1 MFRVHEQWGR
11 RSMAYWWVSQNQT
24 FRQEREGGYLWAPKG
39 GSGGVVFTHWS
50 NMTLVQPGDVIFSYA
65 RQSIGA
71 IGVASSAAYDAP
83 QPAEFE
89 GGWNP
94 DGRRVDVVYKALNP
108 EVPLR
113 SFVDDLVPLLPDRNS
128 PITKQH
134 TGVQGYLFA
143 IPLKAGELICDRLE
157 FVAPVEQL
165 VAETLAQSIPDE
177 TTKEALIQARLGH
190 GRWRRDILRYW
201 SGRCAVTGLEV
212 ALLLRASHI
221 KPWRAS
227 DNRERLDVFNG
238 LLLGPAYDA
247 AFDAGLITFEDDGSI
262 AISPRLPPNQLLAAG
277 ISERARLST
286 ISETHR
292 AYLAYHRESVL
303 RPA

>member
-1 MFRVHEQWGR
+1 
-11 RSMAYWWVSQNQT
+11 MAYWWVSQNQT
-24 FRQEREGGYLWAPKG
+24 YRQEREGGYLWAPKS

-50 NMTLVQPGDVIFSYA
+50 NMTLVRPGDVIFSYA

-83 QPAEFE
+83 QPDEF
-89 GGWNP
+89 GGAWET
-94 DGRRVDVVYKALNP
+94 DGRRVDVVYQALEP

-113 SFVDDLVPLLPDRNS
+113 SFVDDLMPLLPKRNS
-128 PITKQH
+128 PITRQK

-143 IPLKAGELICDRLE
+143 IPPKAGQLICDRLE
-157 FVAPVEQL
+157 FVAPVEHL
-165 VAETLAQSIPDE
+165 VAEALTQTVPDE
-177 TTKEALIQARLGH
+177 TTRQALIEARLGQ
-190 GRWRRDILRYW
+190 GRWRRDLLRHW

-212 ALLLRASHI
+212 TALLRASHI

-247 AFDAGLITFEDDGSI
+247 AFDVGLIGFDDDGSI
-262 AISPRLPPNQLLAAG
+262 IISPQFPANQLLAAG
-277 ISERARLST
+277 ISEAARLART
-286 ISETHR
+286 GEAHK
-292 AYLAYHRESVL
+292 AYLAHHRESVL
-303 RPA
+303 RTK